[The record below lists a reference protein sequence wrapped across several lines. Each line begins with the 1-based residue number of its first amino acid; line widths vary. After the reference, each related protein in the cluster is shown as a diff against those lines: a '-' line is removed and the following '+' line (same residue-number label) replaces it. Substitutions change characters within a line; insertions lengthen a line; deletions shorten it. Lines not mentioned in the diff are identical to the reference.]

1 MFKRAND
8 TDWMD
13 DSYIKRKRFTERH
26 SFASVLE
33 SCSHTDFDN
42 IQHDIFSNLLF
53 EIKSK
58 DKPVP
63 EQNPASAII
72 QGEDKF
78 QQTQTKFITPAESEQ
93 QNHRVLQQLKV
104 AKLSEK
110 QIQEKVNGDTVLL
123 SQLSSLFLLLLS
135 LFLLLLLLLQVQLQ
149 IVVAHDGYAYVRYA
163 DWITAKIFSDSKN
176 LTDTLN
182 LILEKYKI
190 KFVVPKVIELIK
202 TAIKDEGGDADAED
216 IFYEQLTSTSI
227 EK

>member
-1 MFKRAND
+1 MFKRASD

-42 IQHDIFSNLLF
+42 IQHDIFSNLLY

-63 EQNPASAII
+63 EQSPASAII

-104 AKLSEK
+104 AKLLEK

-123 SQLSSLFLLLLS
+123 SQLSSLF
-135 LFLLLLLLLQVQLQ
+135 LLLLLLQVQLQ

>member
-1 MFKRAND
+1 MFKRASD

-42 IQHDIFSNLLF
+42 IQHDIFSNLLY

-63 EQNPASAII
+63 EQSPASAII

-78 QQTQTKFITPAESEQ
+78 QPTQTKFITPAKSEQ

-123 SQLSSLFLLLLS
+123 SQLSSLF
-135 LFLLLLLLLQVQLQ
+135 LLLLLLQVQLQ

>member
-1 MFKRAND
+1 MFKRASD

-42 IQHDIFSNLLF
+42 IQHDIFSNLLY

-63 EQNPASAII
+63 EQSPASAII

-110 QIQEKVNGDTVLL
+110 WIQEEVNGDTVLL
-123 SQLSSLFLLLLS
+123 SQLLSLFLLLL
-135 LFLLLLLLLQVQLQ
+135 LLLLLLLQVQLQ

-163 DWITAKIFSDSKN
+163 DWITAEIFSDNKN